1 MQDKQTIDLESL
13 DELIESGK
21 ECEEALLQMQLRLRR
36 FLLNAA
42 VYRQAL
48 VRCGEA
54 VWRRA
59 V

>member
-21 ECEEALLQMQLRLRR
+21 AYEEALLQTQLRLRR

-42 VYRQAL
+42 VYRQAIEKY
-48 VRCGEA
+48 GEA